1 MSKIVARIGMC
12 VSLAMIFSYIEV
24 LIPFH
29 FGIPGVKP
37 GVANIVIV
45 TGLFLLEVREVC
57 LISFVR
63 ILLMGLL
70 FGNGVSLLYSLA
82 GGFLSL
88 AGMFLLKRT
97 QKFSV
102 MGVSV
107 AGGVLHNVGQIMM
120 AAILMENGSI
130 LYYLPVL
137 LAAGAVT
144 GMLIG
149 GLSGAVITAA
159 KKADTVSGY

>member
-1 MSKIVARIGMC
+1 MSKTVARIGMC

-29 FGIPGVKP
+29 FGIPGVKL
-37 GVANIVIV
+37 GLANIVIV
-45 TGLFLLEVREVC
+45 IGLFFLEIREVF
-57 LISFVR
+57 LISIVR

-70 FGNGVSLLYSLA
+70 FGNGASLLYSLA

-88 AGMFLLKRT
+88 AGMFLLKRI

-102 MGVSV
+102 TGISV
-107 AGGVLHNVGQIMM
+107 AGGVLHNVGQILM
-120 AAILMENGSI
+120 AAILMESGSI

-137 LAAGAVT
+137 LAAGVVT
-144 GMLIG
+144 GLLIG
-149 GLSGAVITAA
+149 LLSAKVITAA
-159 KKADTVSGY
+159 QKADAVTRY